1 MFSRFFKFLFSM
13 NTTFLSYFIIPFH
26 YFLYFCKV
34 KPKQ

>member
-1 MFSRFFKFLFSM
+1 M